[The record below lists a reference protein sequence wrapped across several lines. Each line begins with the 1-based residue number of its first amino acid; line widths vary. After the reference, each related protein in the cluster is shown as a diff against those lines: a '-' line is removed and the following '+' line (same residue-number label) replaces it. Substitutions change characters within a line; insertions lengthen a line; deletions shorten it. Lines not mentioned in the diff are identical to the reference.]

1 MRGYNFKYN
10 ILYDSEILEYKPTEV
25 YLEVD
30 YNHSIIIPKKNDY
43 IYKGA
48 IIAHNKGEIKNYT
61 YSPISGNIIDIV
73 DKTNEEGN
81 IIKCLN
87 IENDYK
93 ENSKERK
100 GIKENIYDYDK
111 NSFIELLRESGIK
124 KDNNPIYLDYAISN
138 INYLVINAY
147 ECLPYVKQN
156 SCILFIYI
164 KEILKTIDA
173 LIEINKINK
182 CYLVVNA
189 NDKLLIKKIESY
201 IATYINIKLI
211 KMNINY
217 PFDNNE
223 YIIKKII
230 NIDYNNN
237 PSSKGIVIND
247 VNNIYNIYHL
257 LKHKKTF
264 NYNFL
269 YVDGDIIKPK
279 LLKIKKGTPIV
290 ELINLL
296 HIKDNSIFIA
306 NNPLNGPIIDI
317 DNTVVTDNLN
327 NLIILEK
334 NKEISSNCINCGKCI
349 KYCPYNI
356 YPLNSKNISKCT
368 ECGLC
373 NYICPSKIDLCNKI
387 KEFLNEL
394 SQE

>member
-1 MRGYNFKYN
+1 M
-10 ILYDSEILEYKPTEV
+10 I
-25 YLEVD
+25 
-30 YNHSIIIPKKNDY
+30 
-43 IYKGA
+43 
-48 IIAHNKGEIKNYT
+48 
-61 YSPISGNIIDIV
+61 
-73 DKTNEEGN
+73 
-81 IIKCLN
+81 
-87 IENDYK
+87 
-93 ENSKERK
+93 
-100 GIKENIYDYDK
+100 
-111 NSFIELLRESGIK
+111 
-124 KDNNPIYLDYAISN
+124 
-138 INYLVINAY
+138 
-147 ECLPYVKQN
+147 
-156 SCILFIYI
+156 
-164 KEILKTIDA
+164 
-173 LIEINKINK
+173 
-182 CYLVVNA
+182 
-189 NDKLLIKKIESY
+189 
-201 IATYINIKLI
+201 
-211 KMNINY
+211 
-217 PFDNNE
+217 
-223 YIIKKII
+223 IIKKII